1 MENTKNTAQKK
12 QYFATL
18 WRGLHRENKKHEKTK
33 KQNNPKNP
41 KNPKL

>member
-1 MENTKNTAQKK
+1 MENTKNQQKK